1 MTRRSAIGI
10 ELEPSDGHPPF
21 TANHG
26 SPSVTVRGPVGE
38 LTLFVYGRQAHA
50 LVEFDGPPDA
60 VASLRAAS
68 FGI

>member
-1 MTRRSAIGI
+1 M
-10 ELEPSDGHPPF
+10 
-21 TANHG
+21 
-26 SPSVTVRGPVGE
+26 RGPVGE

-60 VASLRAAS
+60 VASVRTAS